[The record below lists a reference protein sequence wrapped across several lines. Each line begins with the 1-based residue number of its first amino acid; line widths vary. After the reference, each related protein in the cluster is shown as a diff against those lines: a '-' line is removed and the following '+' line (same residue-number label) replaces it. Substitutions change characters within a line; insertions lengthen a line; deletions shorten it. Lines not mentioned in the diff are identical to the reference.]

1 MRVRENRFLWRDAA
15 TRHMP
20 DVDHSALSS
29 RTERTGSIG
38 VELHAR
44 DAADVNTRPLGEHRV
59 IANVDHAKVAT
70 LTHRK
75 QMRMQ
80 GIPSSTLPG
89 FLEGIEEEL
98 GQCTIIAHLISSIAG
113 TIHENQLVRKCSFFQ
128 VTRMPDSADEQWRC
142 NPYQTMLSRGAVARV
157 VS

>member
-20 DVDHSALSS
+20 DVDHSVLSS

-80 GIPSSTLPG
+80 RIPSSTLTR

-128 VTRMPDSADEQWRC
+128 VTRMPDSADE
-142 NPYQTMLSRGAVARV
+142 
-157 VS
+157 